1 MDELKRFY
9 PTSVVVTAFDIIFFW
24 VARMMMQ
31 GIHFMDDVPFDDIY
45 IHALVLDEAGKKMS
59 KSVGNTLDPLD
70 LIDGVD
76 IDTLVG
82 GGGAAA
88 GAAVASSRHTAISNE
103 TKHTLRSAVISP

>member
-1 MDELKRFY
+1 MPERHQKGKTAIGVLFDGFMAENA
-9 PTSVVVTAFDIIFFW
+9 PVV
-24 VARMMMQ
+24 
-31 GIHFMDDVPFDDIY
+31 
-45 IHALVLDEAGKKMS
+45 
-59 KSVGNTLDPLD
+59 
-70 LIDGVD
+70 VD